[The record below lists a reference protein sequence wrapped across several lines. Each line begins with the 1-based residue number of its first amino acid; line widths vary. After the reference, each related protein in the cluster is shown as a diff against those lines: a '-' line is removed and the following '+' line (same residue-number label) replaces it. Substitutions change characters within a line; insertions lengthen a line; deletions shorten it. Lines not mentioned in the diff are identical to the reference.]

1 MGLTHLWGQCVV
13 RLTRLL
19 LMSTRLTPSPRLVAT
34 AVCCAATLSAL
45 HGAAATEQKRSYNL
59 PSGDAAATLNQFAGV
74 SGQQIVFMM
83 EKVKG
88 ERTNAVTGDYAAREA
103 LERMLEGTALSAT
116 RDPATGA
123 FVVSRRR
130 TAEATP
136 RPGEVGS
143 TSDPQMKPPAKPMK
157 LPRTL
162 LAALATWV
170 ASATSAHAQTTPPAG
185 PAAAKAADEAITL
198 SVFKVSE
205 DAVAGYQSM
214 QTTSGM
220 RTVQELKNVA
230 NSISIVNSELI
241 ADTGAISLMEVS
253 KYFVSGEASPNPN
266 GFQQTIS
273 RGVPSNSGAL
283 RNGWYWYSPQDAYA
297 MERIELLRG
306 PNAFLYGES
315 AMGGMTN
322 QVTKRGLFTRDFN
335 RVKVTGGAGGI
346 FSGGDV
352 KDNNL
357 RRAELDLNRI
367 LVADKLAV
375 RFAAVASN
383 GTGWVDNASSKIRGL
398 YGALTYRP
406 FRSTTVD
413 VMVEHGET
421 THVRSQ
427 GLFTDQ
433 FSFTTTATGTNANGL
448 IYVPGTAQFY
458 RATGQVRSAGS
469 GLTIIDPTVVS
480 KGFQVLGP
488 NNTQD
493 DNFNSLSIEVTQ
505 NVGKHLHLMLSGNAY
520 QRKTN
525 LYGNNVGLQ
534 VYRDLSPVLPG
545 GAINPNF
552 NRLFTEYQRSDA
564 ISGNIV
570 RDLRLSA
577 VYDLK
582 TSWMKQQIVLNLQ
595 QHQDTPLAQAG
606 AKFAEFIDP
615 ANPNFLGTID
625 PNISVAATAAN
636 RATLT
641 NNRFYRR
648 YYLSDGDAPQLTG
661 DMGGR
666 PGVSTWFSDLV
677 GGAAA
682 ASNATWR
689 RFYIP
694 SVSVGASGS
703 YFNDHLFTLVGLRQD
718 HFNMRTENGVVR
730 ALPNY
735 TWINNYIQGQA
746 LPQVQFLNSKADGA
760 NYGGV
765 LRVND
770 TLAFSWNHGKSF
782 QISVGDGAGLYTPGT
797 VQEIGTGEGQDAS
810 MRLTLFGGRLEVN
823 TTHYKNYSPNAR
835 ISPAPATAIL
845 DEATAIFGT
854 GFNRA
859 GTDYQ
864 TLNTTG
870 WELEVVA
877 NITRNWRLML
887 NGATNKLAITN
898 RLPQLKSFQAAAK
911 AQSKATP
918 LLDAFLLTFPEGV
931 PSAGYTKARANMFTR
946 YDFTHGALKG
956 IYVGGGANWRQ
967 PTFRGNAVLV
977 QGGTL
982 QPLWSPS
989 YAVVNLL
996 AGYSTKLLQRRVSFS
1011 LNIDNALNKSYYATV
1026 ATNVASWGAPQNFR
1040 FSTTVDF

>member
-1 MGLTHLWGQCVV
+1 
-13 RLTRLL
+13 
-19 LMSTRLTPSPRLVAT
+19 
-34 AVCCAATLSAL
+34 
-45 HGAAATEQKRSYNL
+45 
-59 PSGDAAATLNQFAGV
+59 
-74 SGQQIVFMM
+74 MM

-253 KYFVSGEASPNPN
+253 RYFVSGEASPNPN

-346 FSGGDV
+346 FSGGDA

-421 THVRSQ
+421 THVTSQ

-433 FSFTTTATGTNANGL
+433 FSFTTT
-448 IYVPGTAQFY
+448 
-458 RATGQVRSAGS
+458 
-469 GLTIIDPTVVS
+469 
-480 KGFQVLGP
+480 
-488 NNTQD
+488 
-493 DNFNSLSIEVTQ
+493 
-505 NVGKHLHLMLSGNAY
+505 HLCSRH
-520 QRKTN
+520 R
-525 LYGNNVGLQ
+525 
-534 VYRDLSPVLPG
+534 PVLPG
-545 GAINPNF
+545 H
-552 NRLFTEYQRSDA
+552 
-564 ISGNIV
+564 
-570 RDLRLSA
+570 
-577 VYDLK
+577 
-582 TSWMKQQIVLNLQ
+582 W
-595 QHQDTPLAQAG
+595 AG
-606 AKFAEFIDP
+606 P
-615 ANPNFLGTID
+615 
-625 PNISVAATAAN
+625 
-636 RATLT
+636 
-641 NNRFYRR
+641 
-648 YYLSDGDAPQLTG
+648 
-661 DMGGR
+661 
-666 PGVSTWFSDLV
+666 
-677 GGAAA
+677 
-682 ASNATWR
+682 
-689 RFYIP
+689 
-694 SVSVGASGS
+694 
-703 YFNDHLFTLVGLRQD
+703 
-718 HFNMRTENGVVR
+718 
-730 ALPNY
+730 
-735 TWINNYIQGQA
+735 
-746 LPQVQFLNSKADGA
+746 
-760 NYGGV
+760 
-765 LRVND
+765 
-770 TLAFSWNHGKSF
+770 
-782 QISVGDGAGLYTPGT
+782 
-797 VQEIGTGEGQDAS
+797 
-810 MRLTLFGGRLEVN
+810 
-823 TTHYKNYSPNAR
+823 
-835 ISPAPATAIL
+835 
-845 DEATAIFGT
+845 
-854 GFNRA
+854 
-859 GTDYQ
+859 
-864 TLNTTG
+864 
-870 WELEVVA
+870 
-877 NITRNWRLML
+877 
-887 NGATNKLAITN
+887 
-898 RLPQLKSFQAAAK
+898 
-911 AQSKATP
+911 
-918 LLDAFLLTFPEGV
+918 
-931 PSAGYTKARANMFTR
+931 
-946 YDFTHGALKG
+946 
-956 IYVGGGANWRQ
+956 
-967 PTFRGNAVLV
+967 
-977 QGGTL
+977 
-982 QPLWSPS
+982 
-989 YAVVNLL
+989 
-996 AGYSTKLLQRRVSFS
+996 
-1011 LNIDNALNKSYYATV
+1011 
-1026 ATNVASWGAPQNFR
+1026 
-1040 FSTTVDF
+1040 

>member
-1 MGLTHLWGQCVV
+1 MKSHRTLIA
-13 RLTRLL
+13 LL
-19 LMSTRLTPSPRLVAT
+19 AT
-34 AVCCAATLSAL
+34 WM
-45 HGAAATEQKRSYNL
+45 AAATTTNAQTS
-59 PSGDAAATLNQFAGV
+59 STGGTATAAA
-74 SGQQIVFMM
+74 
-83 EKVKG
+83 
-88 ERTNAVTGDYAAREA
+88 
-103 LERMLEGTALSAT
+103 
-116 RDPATGA
+116 
-123 FVVSRRR
+123 
-130 TAEATP
+130 AEET
-136 RPGEVGS
+136 
-143 TSDPQMKPPAKPMK
+143 
-157 LPRTL
+157 
-162 LAALATWV
+162 
-170 ASATSAHAQTTPPAG
+170 
-185 PAAAKAADEAITL
+185 ITL
-198 SVFKVSE
+198 SIFTVSE
-205 DAVAGYQSM
+205 GSSKGYQSM

-230 NSISIVNSELI
+230 NSISVVNSELI
-241 ADTGAISLMEVS
+241 ADIGATSLMEVS

-322 QVTKRGLFTRDFN
+322 QVTKRALFTRDFN

-346 FSGGDV
+346 FSGADV

-375 RFAAVASN
+375 RLATVASN
-383 GTGWVDNASSKIRGL
+383 GTGWVDNASSKMRGI
-398 YGALTYRP
+398 YGAITYRP
-406 FRSTTVD
+406 FRSTSID
-413 VMVEHGET
+413 VMLEHGET

-433 FSFTTTATGTNANGL
+433 FSFSTTATLTNANGL
-448 IYVPGTAQFY
+448 IHVPATGQFY
-458 RATGQVRSAGS
+458 RAAGMVRSAGS
-469 GLTIIDPTVVS
+469 GLTITDTSVVP
-480 KGFQVLGP
+480 KAFQVLGP
-488 NNTQD
+488 NNTQQ
-493 DNFNSLSIEVTQ
+493 DNFNSCSIALTQ
-505 NVGKHLHLMLSGNAY
+505 DVGKNLHLMLSGNAY

-534 VYRDLSPVLPG
+534 VWRDLSPLLPG
-545 GAINPNF
+545 GAANPNF
-552 NRLFTEYQRSDA
+552 NRLFTEYQRSDV

-577 VYDLK
+577 VYDLN
-582 TSWMKQQIVLNLQ
+582 TSWMKQQFVLSLQ

-615 ANPNFLGTID
+615 ANPNFIGTID
-625 PNISVAATAAN
+625 PTVSVAATAAN

-641 NNRFYRR
+641 NNRFFRR
-648 YYLSDGDAPQLTG
+648 YYLGDGDAAQLTG

-666 PGVSTWFSDLV
+666 PGTSAWFADLV
-677 GGAAA
+677 GGAAGA
-682 ASNATWR
+682 ANATWR

-703 YFNDHLFTLVGLRQD
+703 YFKDHLFTLVGLRQD
-718 HFNMRTENGVVR
+718 HFNMRTENGIVR

-735 TWINNYIQGQA
+735 TWVNNYLPGQA

-770 TLAFSWNHGKSF
+770 TLAFSWNQGKSF
-782 QISVGDGAGLYTPGT
+782 QISVGDGAGLYTPGQ

-823 TTHYKNYSPNAR
+823 TTRYKNFSPNAR
-835 ISPAPATAIL
+835 ISPAPAVAIL
-845 DEATAIFGT
+845 DESTAIFGT

-870 WELEVVA
+870 WEVEVVA
-877 NITRNWRLML
+877 NFTRNWRLML
-887 NGATNKLAITN
+887 NGATNELAITN
-898 RLPQLKSFQAAAK
+898 RLPQLKAFQAAAK

-931 PSAGYTKARANMFTR
+931 PSAGYTKARANVFTR
-946 YDFTHGALKG
+946 YDFTQGALKG

-967 PTFRGNAVLV
+967 PTFRGNAVTV
-977 QGGTL
+977 QGGPL
-982 QPLWSPS
+982 QPVWSPS
-989 YAVVNLL
+989 YTVVNLL
-996 AGYSTKLLQRRVSFS
+996 AGYSTKLWQRRVSFS
-1011 LNIDNALNKSYYATV
+1011 LNIDNALNKNYYATV

>member
-1 MGLTHLWGQCVV
+1 
-13 RLTRLL
+13 
-19 LMSTRLTPSPRLVAT
+19 
-34 AVCCAATLSAL
+34 
-45 HGAAATEQKRSYNL
+45 
-59 PSGDAAATLNQFAGV
+59 
-74 SGQQIVFMM
+74 
-83 EKVKG
+83 
-88 ERTNAVTGDYAAREA
+88 
-103 LERMLEGTALSAT
+103 
-116 RDPATGA
+116 
-123 FVVSRRR
+123 
-130 TAEATP
+130 
-136 RPGEVGS
+136 
-143 TSDPQMKPPAKPMK
+143 MKS
-157 LPRTL
+157 PRTL
-162 LAALATWV
+162 FAILTTCMAAAISTE
-170 ASATSAHAQTTPPAG
+170 AQTAPTARTV
-185 PAAAKAADEAITL
+185 PAAEDTITL
-198 SVFKVSE
+198 STFTVSE
-205 DAVAGYQSM
+205 GSSKGYQSM

-220 RTVQELKNVA
+220 RTVQQLKNVA

-283 RNGWYWYSPQDAYA
+283 RNGWYWYSPQDSYA

-357 RRAELDLNRI
+357 RRVELDLNRI

-375 RFAAVASN
+375 RFATVASN
-383 GTGWVDNASSKIRGL
+383 GTGWVNNTSSKIRGL
-398 YGALTYRP
+398 YGAMSYRP

-427 GLFTDQ
+427 GLYTDQ
-433 FSFTTTATGTNANGL
+433 FSFTTRTTLTNANGL
-448 IYVPGTAQFY
+448 IYIPGTGQLY
-458 RATGQVRSAGS
+458 RAAGQVRSAGS
-469 GLTIIDPTVVS
+469 GLTIVNPTIVP
-480 KGFQVLGP
+480 KGFMVLGP
-488 NNTQD
+488 NNTQQ
-493 DNFNSLSIEVTQ
+493 DNFNSFSIEVSQ
-505 NVGKHLHLMLSGNAY
+505 KVGKNLNLLLSGNAY
-520 QRKTN
+520 QRKTD
-525 LYGNNVGLQ
+525 LRGNNVGLQ
-534 VYRDLSPVLPG
+534 VYRDLSPLLPN
-545 GAINPNF
+545 GAANPNF
-552 NRLFTEYQRSDA
+552 DRLFTEYQRSDV

-570 RDLRLSA
+570 RDMRLSA
-577 VYDLK
+577 VYDLN
-582 TSWMKQQIVLNLQ
+582 TPWMKQQFVLSLQ

-615 ANPNFLGTID
+615 ANPNFIGTID
-625 PNISVAATAAN
+625 PTISVAATAAN

-641 NNRFYRR
+641 NNRFFRR
-648 YYLSDGDAPQLTG
+648 YYLSDGDSPQLTG

-666 PGVSTWFSDLV
+666 PGTSAWFADLV
-677 GGAAA
+677 GGAAGA
-682 ASNATWR
+682 ANATWR

-703 YFNDHLFTLVGLRQD
+703 YFKDHLFTLVGLRKD
-718 HFNMRTENGVVR
+718 RFNMRTENGIVR

-735 TWINNYIQGQA
+735 TWVNNYLPGQA

-782 QISVGDGAGLYTPGT
+782 QISVGDGAGLFTPGQ
-797 VQEIGTGEGQDAS
+797 VQTIGTGEGQDAS

-823 TTHYKNYSPNAR
+823 TTRYKNFSPNAR
-835 ISPAPATAIL
+835 ISPAPAVAIL

-854 GFNRA
+854 DFNRA

-870 WELEVVA
+870 WEMEVVA
-877 NITRNWRLML
+877 NFTRNWRLML
-887 NGATNKLAITN
+887 NGATNELAITN
-898 RLPQLKSFQAAAK
+898 RLPQLKGFQAAAK

-918 LLDAFLLTFPEGV
+918 LLDTFLLTFPEGV
-931 PSAGYTKARANMFTR
+931 PSAGYTKARANLFTR
-946 YDFTHGALKG
+946 YDFTQGALKG
-956 IYVGGGANWRQ
+956 FYVGGGANWRQ
-967 PTFRGNAVLV
+967 RTFRGNAITV

-982 QPLWSPS
+982 QPVWSPS
-989 YAVVNLL
+989 YTVANLL
-996 AGYSTKLLQRRVSFS
+996 AGYSTKLLQRRVNFS